1 MLRAAIRGMTGTP
14 ETASPGGPLTRR
26 LGDEAA
32 TARLG
37 AALAALARPGDA
49 LLLAGPYGAGKT
61 SLARAFLR
69 AAVRDE
75 ALVVPSP
82 SFTLVQTYTLPS
94 GTTAW
99 HYDLWRAAGEGDLA
113 ELGWDEAR
121 AGIVLVEWPERLGT
135 QAPADALAITL
146 SPVAGD
152 AGAREVTLAGWPGR
166 LERLAA

>member
-1 MLRAAIRGMTGTP
+1 MLAAATRSMIDTRD
-14 ETASPGGPLTRR
+14 TAASGPLLTRR

-49 LLLAGPYGAGKT
+49 LLLSGPYGAGKT
-61 SLARAFLR
+61 ALARAFLR
-69 AAVRDE
+69 AATGDP

-82 SFTLVQTYTLPS
+82 SFTLVQTYMLPS

-99 HYDLWRAAGEGDLA
+99 HYDLWRAESEADLA

-121 AGIVLVEWPERLGT
+121 AGIVLVEWPGRLGT
-135 QAPADALAITL
+135 QAPEDALAITL
-146 SPVAGD
+146 SPVAGE